1 MNEYEIY
8 PIDVAPAISEFYQN
22 IDEEYNI
29 SHLDTSY
36 FEQEIVKNGETTTR
50 CPLLAAVWDTL
61 VANFNLYYATREI
74 GGDSEYEFFNMLQSC
89 LNRNADTYEVQL
101 EFYYEE
107 TNKPVIGRTETI
119 EYDITDKREQDSA
132 SVNKYGRKTLDK
144 ESGGDTFHHVEVPAD
159 SPQFDT
165 DRSRDKTDYGRR
177 NCNKEGG
184 HDTNV
189 SAVDD
194 ENKRTGT
201 QKTTISSLGIKPNV
215 EYMNEYLET
224 NKTFIQFFIESFEE
238 CFAPRYKRVYFDR
251 W

>member
-1 MNEYEIY
+1 MKEYEIY
-8 PIDVAPAISEFYQN
+8 PIDLAPSVSEYYQD

-36 FEQEIVKNGETTTR
+36 FGQEIVKNGVATTR

-74 GGDSEYEFFNMLQSC
+74 GGETELEFFNMLQSC

-119 EYDITDKREQDSA
+119 EYNINDNRKQDS
-132 SVNKYGRKTLDK
+132 SSINNYGREVTDE
-144 ESGGDTFHHVEVPAD
+144 ESGSDTFHHVEVPAD
-159 SPQFDT
+159 TPSFDT
-165 DRSRDKTDYGRR
+165 DRTRDKTDYGRK
-177 NCNKEGG
+177 NTNTEGG
-184 HDTNV
+184 SDSNV
-189 SAVDD
+189 VSVDD

-201 QKTTISSLGIKPNV
+201 QKTIISSLGIKPNV

-238 CFAPRYKRVYFDR
+238 CFSPRYRRVYF
-251 W
+251 